1 MTLQEVSKKYGI
13 SESSIK
19 NQFTRTQNT
28 ILKRNG
34 VKLIKEGRGSN
45 TVYREEIVSDNR
57 ADNMFMEVEKS
68 EKMNVMKNDLTLS
81 NFTFCVFMGVLTT
94 PMFVFRGTHK
104 DFLKY
109 IQVSDSEENRG
120 KLDRAIEDLI
130 GDGVIVVYRDH
141 STDEEVLTLTLVRK
155 AENDMKIGMEMLVDC
170 KLLSSKHRKKD
181 WIPILKTWIGTEL
194 LSKEDSYTRQDLVN
208 MTGLS
213 RYMIDDCIKILR
225 ESNIFTSSRAFST
238 WNKCIGV
245 KTTMNYE
252 GFYEIN

>member
-1 MTLQEVSKKYGI
+1 MTLQEVSEKYGY
-13 SESSIK
+13 SIGYLK
-19 NQFTRTQNT
+19 DHFKDAQKT

-34 VKLIKEGRGSN
+34 INLIKEGRGASA
-45 TVYREEIVSDNR
+45 VYREEVMSDNR

-104 DFLKY
+104 DFLRY

-170 KLLSSKHRKKD
+170 KLLSSKHKKKD

-194 LSKEDSYTRQDLVN
+194 LSREESYTRQDLMN

-213 RYMIDDCIKILR
+213 KYLIDDSIKILR
-225 ESNIFTSSRAFST
+225 ESNIFTSSRAFT
-238 WNKCIGV
+238 AWNRCVGI
-245 KTTMNYE
+245 KTTMNHE
-252 GFYEIN
+252 GFYEI